1 VQGYIVPDIG
11 SNARNNVR
19 NPNYHRMDVSAT
31 YTKKKTKKWE
41 SNWVFSVYNAYNRR
55 NPFSIYFATN
65 YQDKNI
71 NQAIRYSVIGSFVP
85 AVSYNFKWN

>member
-1 VQGYIVPDIG
+1 MP
-11 SNARNNVR
+11 S
-19 NPNYHRMDVSAT
+19 YHRLDLGFI
-31 YTKKKTKKWE
+31 YKIIPKKVRKINLK
-41 SNWVFSVYNAYNRR
+41 SDISFSIYNAYNRR